1 MSSENLKKSISL
13 NFVRLVH
20 TRCIKNIFLICI
32 VSTSFS
38 LKLSSQGDVS
48 KARWISSKITIDGN
62 DKEWTQ
68 PLNFYDDNSGLMF
81 AIGNDRE
88 DLFLCFTGND
98 ELKMKKLMSAGWSIE
113 LSSKEKQKKFKSDL
127 NFPGVNVMG
136 FRRSENNFEKKPANN
151 LIKIYQL
158 QLTTVLAKG
167 FKSNISELTLNNKNG
182 INIGIGADS
191 IQHVVYEIAIP
202 LKELFNSDLIRLD
215 ELITLNVTVNA
226 LERPSSGGGFSGG
239 HSGMG
244 GRRPG
249 GGMAGMSEGRR
260 SEGMQGGMGGYRSG
274 GEMAHQGSP
283 GNRGALFEKVSF
295 KQKFTLTGN

>member
-1 MSSENLKKSISL
+1 MSSENLKKSISR
-13 NFVRLVH
+13 NFVRLVR
-20 TRCIKNIFLICI
+20 TRCMMNIILICI

-38 LKLSSQGDVS
+38 LKSSSQGDVS

-62 DKEWTQ
+62 DKEWTK

-113 LSSKEKQKKFKSDL
+113 LTSKEKQKKLKSDL

-136 FRRSENNFEKKPANN
+136 FRRNENNFEKKPANN

-158 QLTTVLAKG
+158 QLTKVLAKG
-167 FKSNISELTLNNKNG
+167 FKSNVNELTLNNKDG

-191 IQHVVYEIAIP
+191 IQHIVYEIAIP
-202 LKELFNSDLIRLD
+202 LKELFPSDLIRLD

-226 LERPSSGGGFSGG
+226 LERPTSGGGSSGD

-249 GGMAGMSEGRR
+249 GGMGGMSGGRR
-260 SEGMQGGMGGYRSG
+260 GEGMQGGMGGYRSG
-274 GEMAHQGSP
+274 GEMDRQGAP